1 MIELGVALVR
11 GSGRNRMLLIAT
23 CTAVAT
29 ALLLVAISIL
39 RLPERPAERLFNLV
53 AEEGLRGGTAFAT
66 VLLVLPLLLLLYQV
80 VRLGTATR
88 ERRLAALRVAG
99 ATPGEVRTL
108 GALEVGI
115 PVGAGAVAGLAVYA
129 LMRATIGG
137 TPTGEPAM
145 VTGGRPRIEL
155 VPTTVGPAWWQTLA
169 IIAVVTGV
177 GVLTGW
183 RASRH
188 VIVTPLGVIRRQA
201 LPPPRPWGLVLV
213 GAAVLLGLVLFSPGM
228 AEALNSLISYDAQT
242 VVLLVAMLL
251 AVLGMVSLAPWLAY
265 QLGRWLGNRAAS
277 PVTLLAARQ
286 LVTDPRPS
294 GRAAAAVG
302 AIGLV
307 AGGAG
312 AIAAEVFVGPT
323 GRGADPFFVGA
334 FLLLGLALLVA
345 LVVTTGTLAVHAV
358 ESLLDRRRALASL
371 VAAGAPP
378 SVLHAAHR
386 RAAVLVSLP
395 LAAVGALL
403 GAGAL
408 AWMGPGALPAILPGL
423 LTTAVIVLLTW
434 VATHVA
440 AAVVRPWLTRATA
453 PANLRTE

>member
-1 MIELGVALVR
+1 
-11 GSGRNRMLLIAT
+11 
-23 CTAVAT
+23 
-29 ALLLVAISIL
+29 
-39 RLPERPAERLFNLV
+39 
-53 AEEGLRGGTAFAT
+53 
-66 VLLVLPLLLLLYQV
+66 
-80 VRLGTATR
+80 
-88 ERRLAALRVAG
+88 
-99 ATPGEVRTL
+99 
-108 GALEVGI
+108 
-115 PVGAGAVAGLAVYA
+115 
-129 LMRATIGG
+129 
-137 TPTGEPAM
+137 
-145 VTGGRPRIEL
+145 
-155 VPTTVGPAWWQTLA
+155 
-169 IIAVVTGV
+169 
-177 GVLTGW
+177 
-183 RASRH
+183 
-188 VIVTPLGVIRRQA
+188 
-201 LPPPRPWGLVLV
+201 
-213 GAAVLLGLVLFSPGM
+213 
-228 AEALNSLISYDAQT
+228 
-242 VVLLVAMLL
+242 
-251 AVLGMVSLAPWLAY
+251 
-265 QLGRWLGNRAAS
+265 
-277 PVTLLAARQ
+277 
-286 LVTDPRPS
+286 
-294 GRAAAAVG
+294 
-302 AIGLV
+302 LV